1 MAINDYYNNYS
12 TTKTSLSTQVRSVAP
27 AEYVEWFGEAN
38 TEPYKA
44 MPTQGTSGSYAVDRE
59 YYGHGSFV
67 DDYKMSL
74 KTSKDSGYTTYR
86 YVRNGYQAAY
96 GTYSAGGTTHT
107 FWLVADSVQ
116 LSPGAYL
123 MYARG
128 SSKSTAQICFHPVS
142 LSFSRVDDLIV
153 GVTVSDLKSSSYI
166 TYLGSSDRFAFA
178 AAAGGGGGGYGRSS
192 SYKGSGG
199 GGGGGGAA
207 IGYMY
212 FDFHS
217 TSIYRD
223 NDAVITSLKN
233 SAFDGFVIN
242 VGAGGLCSA
251 DKDNSP
257 GGTGTDTIILNVNTM
272 SQITLSGGTGGYR
285 ATNTSGHKARSGSG
299 GGAVYYKNENDPG
312 DDSWPLRLFEAQ
324 IFIGG
329 DGGIGNGGSGTPTI
343 PSAVSS
349 ITLHQMGYNLKRF
362 GGTDPRG
369 SGTEGRGGSN
379 FLCTGRGQG
388 GHGGASTAWS
398 TSGEHGQDG
407 VFMIWTLS

>member
-1 MAINDYYNNYS
+1 MAINDYYNDYGS
-12 TTKTSLSTQVRSVAP
+12 TKTSLSTQMRPVVP
-27 AEYVEWFGEAN
+27 AEWVEWFGEAN
-38 TEPYKA
+38 TEPYKS
-44 MPTQGTSGSYAVDRE
+44 MPTQGISGSYAVDRE
-59 YYGHGSFV
+59 YHGHGSLV
-67 DDYKMSL
+67 PDYKMSL
-74 KTSKDSGYTTYR
+74 KTSKDSSYTVYH

-116 LSPGAYL
+116 LSPGEYL

-128 SSKSTAQICFHPVS
+128 SSVDTAQICFHPAS
-142 LSFSRVDDLIV
+142 ISFSGVDDLITAF
-153 GVTVSDLKSSSYI
+153 GADSLRPSSEI
-166 TYLGSSDRFAFA
+166 IYLGRSDRFAFA

-192 SYKGSGG
+192 GYKGSGG

-212 FDFHS
+212 FSFFS
-217 TSIYRD
+217 GVSIYKD
-223 NDAVITSLKN
+223 NDAVLNSIKN
-233 SAFDGFVIN
+233 NAFDGFVIR
-242 VGAGGLCSA
+242 VGTGGVHSA

-257 GGTGTDTIILNVNTM
+257 GGTGSATVILNTNSW

-299 GGAVYYKNENDPG
+299 GGAAYYKNKEDPG

-324 IFIGG
+324 IFSGG
-329 DGGIGNGGSGTPTI
+329 NGGIGNGGSGTPTI

-379 FLCTGRGQG
+379 FLCTGKGQG

-398 TSGEHGQDG
+398 TPGENGQDG
-407 VFMIWTLS
+407 VFMIWPL